1 MEQQKPERR
10 VIGQLEDSKWTRYFL
25 DAVQLPCSG
34 QSQKMIKDRRDE
46 LVQKVCCMIKR
57 YTSSKKDISKGMRA
71 VDAIEHLGVGYHF
84 EEEVN
89 KFMDV
94 LIFTSIDE
102 NDLAGV
108 ALRFRLLRQHQYDIP
123 CEVLKSFK
131 DEKGEHFKDD
141 VQSDIGTLLSLY
153 EAAHLAKCGEE
164 SLTDSIR
171 FTTSCLSSLSGG
183 NQLPDHLIN
192 RVRHALATP
201 SQRRMK
207 RLEAKLYISIYEKD
221 DEGDQDILELAK
233 LDFHILQLMHR
244 DEIKSI
250 SLWYKDLNSGSA
262 LGEYIRER
270 PVECYFWALGVFYE
284 PKYAKARM
292 MFAKLIKMFSFFDDT
307 FDSYG
312 TLEELRQFNQAVQRW
327 DEEDARRIGKCYGYV
342 MSNISSILN
351 QFVEDGASAIGIAC
365 TKEIIKHVS
374 RCMLQEVLWREEEQV
389 PPVQD
394 HLRITA
400 ISTFYWALASISFTG
415 MDAGDDV
422 FTWATS
428 FPKIIENA
436 AMVSR
441 LMDDISGHECEKE
454 RSNVATAVD
463 CYIKEHG
470 VTVDQ
475 AKEALGRLVEEQWRS
490 INEEFLTNTT
500 VPVEVLTRVV
510 NLARV
515 MDCMYKKLDGYT
527 HSSETADPI
536 DKLLNSCV
544 NH

>member
-1 MEQQKPERR
+1 
-10 VIGQLEDSKWTRYFL
+10 
-25 DAVQLPCSG
+25 
-34 QSQKMIKDRRDE
+34 MIKERRDE
-46 LVQKVCCMIKR
+46 LVQTVCSMIER
-57 YTSSKKDISKGMRA
+57 CTSSKKDLSKGMKT
-71 VDAIEHLGVGYHF
+71 VDAIERLGVGYQF
-84 EEEVN
+84 EDEIR

-94 LIFTSIDE
+94 LISTSIDE

-108 ALRFRLLRQHQYDIP
+108 ALRFRLLRQHHYDIT
-123 CEVLKSFK
+123 CDEVLRSFK
-131 DEKGEHFKDD
+131 AENGEHFKDD
-141 VQSDIGTLLSLY
+141 VRSDVSTLLSLY
-153 EAAHLAKCGEE
+153 EAAHLG
-164 SLTDSIR
+164 
-171 FTTSCLSSLSGG
+171 
-183 NQLPDHLIN
+183 

-221 DEGDQDILELAK
+221 DERDQDILELAK

-244 DEIKSI
+244 DEVKSI
-250 SLWYKDLNSGSA
+250 SLWYKELNPGST

-292 MFAKLIKMFSFFDDT
+292 MFAKLIKMFPFFDDT

-342 MSNISSILN
+342 MSHLANTLD

-374 RCMLQEVLWREEEQV
+374 RCMLQEVVWREEGYV
-389 PPVQD
+389 PPVHD

-400 ISTFYWALASISFTG
+400 ISTFYWALSCLSFTG
-415 MDAGDDV
+415 MDAGYDV
-422 FTWATS
+422 FNWAIS

-475 AKEALGRLVEEQWRS
+475 AKEALGSLVEEQWRS

-515 MDCMYKKLDGYT
+515 MECMYKNLDGYT

>member
-1 MEQQKPERR
+1 MK
-10 VIGQLEDSKWTRYFL
+10 I
-25 DAVQLPCSG
+25 
-34 QSQKMIKDRRDE
+34 
-46 LVQKVCCMIKR
+46 
-57 YTSSKKDISKGMRA
+57 
-71 VDAIEHLGVGYHF
+71 VDAIERLGVGYQF
-84 EEEVN
+84 EEEIN
-89 KFMDV
+89 KFTDV
-94 LIFTSIDE
+94 FVATSIDQ

-108 ALRFRLLRQHQYDIP
+108 ALQFRLLRQH
-123 CEVLKSFK
+123 CKEVWKSFK
-131 DEKGEHFKDD
+131 DENGEHFKDD
-141 VQSDIGTLLSLY
+141 VRSDVGTLLNLY
-153 EAAHLAKCGEE
+153 EAAHLGKREEE
-164 SLTDSIR
+164 SLTDAIR
-171 FTTSCLSSLSGG
+171 FTTSCLCSLSEG
-183 NQLPDHLIN
+183 NHLPGHVLES
-192 RVRHALATP
+192 VEHALATP

-244 DEIKSI
+244 DEVKSI
-250 SLWYKDLNSGSA
+250 SLWYKDLNSGSM

-312 TLEELRQFNQAVQRW
+312 TLEELHQFDQAVQRW
-327 DEEDARRIGKCYGYV
+327 DEKDATQIGECHWYV
-342 MSNISSILN
+342 MSRLSNTLD
-351 QFVEDGASAIGIAC
+351 QFLADGASAIGIDC

-374 RCMLQEVLWREEEQV
+374 RCMLQEVVWREEGHL
-389 PPVQD
+389 PPVDD
-394 HLRITA
+394 HLRTA
-400 ISTFYWALASISFTG
+400 AIRE
-415 MDAGDDV
+415 DV
-422 FTWATS
+422 FTWAIS

-470 VTVDQ
+470 VTVYQ
-475 AKEALGRLVEEQWRS
+475 AKEALGNKVEEQWRS

-515 MDCMYKKLDGYT
+515 MGCMYKNQDGYT
-527 HSSETADPI
+527 HSWETADPI
-536 DKLLNSCV
+536 EKLLNSCV